1 MPQISISIALPYLL
15 RLPDRV
21 YQTGAEG
28 GAINLSEK
36 YASIGDSLSAKHTS
50 VSSTFDA
57 ASSLQ
62 PEQQVEVQKG
72 NFERLLRRTNR
83 LIRWY
88 RSETRQAAVVELTRS
103 QASPPSFME
112 VDTGLAWGIPLLV
125 ESDPPLLSS
134 HFNSKSIA
142 KSVRNGL
149 VGVADREVVSLFMQD
164 ERRPVPDYGPLAVP
178 GAGWLLEQ
186 PLQELHQTQ
195 QDHSRRRNGTGRRRR
210 GCAPHG
216 PSSR

>member
-1 MPQISISIALPYLL
+1 MPQISVSIALPYLP
-15 RLPDRV
+15 RLPERV

-28 GAINLSEK
+28 GATNLSEK
-36 YASIGDSLSAKHTS
+36 YALIGDSLSAEHTS
-50 VSSTFDA
+50 VLSTFDA

-62 PEQQVEVQKG
+62 PEQPVEVQKG
-72 NFERLLRRTNR
+72 EFERLLRRTNR

-112 VDTGLAWGIPLLV
+112 VDTGLAWGIPLFV

-134 HFNSKSIA
+134 YFNSKSIA

-149 VGVADREVVSLFMQD
+149 AGVAASARPSFSVGAPLMPPSTRSTNRSLI
-164 ERRPVPDYGPLAVP
+164 R
-178 GAGWLLEQ
+178 
-186 PLQELHQTQ
+186 H
-195 QDHSRRRNGTGRRRR
+195 
-210 GCAPHG
+210 
-216 PSSR
+216 